1 MVFLPG
7 MAMDFGPGLVKGI
20 VFRRGLVEGRVLVGR
35 PVWLQEELMWI

>member
-20 VFRRGLVEGRVLVGR
+20 VFRRGLVGGQVLVGC
-35 PVWLQEELMWI
+35 PVSLQEELRWI